1 MNTTKKIKDN
11 KNFIDFSSVSKS
23 SAQRLPYYLR
33 TLRSLLE
40 DNRNRVSSTTLA
52 KKMNLTASQVRQDL
66 SSFGAS
72 GLKGYG
78 YDVKTLYTSILDIA
92 GVRDEYSAVILGTKE
107 MITMLTSR
115 PVFTRQGVAL
125 KNTFVT
131 NSESVFDE
139 FKNYCKNNAIDII
152 VLATEDSYT
161 KEAVNII
168 KQLDIKGVWNFSDV
182 KLELDIPV
190 KNIWIDD
197 SLMTLCY
204 DIGHRN
210 KG

>member
-1 MNTTKKIKDN
+1 
-11 KNFIDFSSVSKS
+11 
-23 SAQRLPYYLR
+23 
-33 TLRSLLE
+33 
-40 DNRNRVSSTTLA
+40 
-52 KKMNLTASQVRQDL
+52 MNLHSSQVRQDL
-66 SSFGAS
+66 AAFGAS

-78 YDVKTLYTSILDIA
+78 YDVQTLYTSILDIA
-92 GVRDEYSAVILGTKE
+92 GVREEYSAVILGTKE

-115 PVFTRQGVAL
+115 PVFTKQGVAL

-131 NSESVFDE
+131 DSESALE
-139 FKNYCKNNAIDII
+139 NFKKYCQNNTVDIV
-152 VLATEDSYT
+152 VLATVENYT
-161 KEAVNII
+161 DEAVEII

-210 KG
+210 

>member
-1 MNTTKKIKDN
+1 M
-11 KNFIDFSSVSKS
+11 
-23 SAQRLPYYLR
+23 
-33 TLRSLLE
+33 
-40 DNRNRVSSTTLA
+40 A
-52 KKMNLTASQVRQDL
+52 KKMNLTASQIRQDL
-66 SSFGAS
+66 AAFGAS

-78 YDVKTLYTSILDIA
+78 YDVQTLYTSILDIA
-92 GVRDEYSAVILGTKE
+92 GVREEYSAVILGTQE
-107 MITMLTSR
+107 MIDMLTVR
-115 PVFTRQGVAL
+115 PVFTKQGVAL

-131 NSESVFDE
+131 NSEQVLE
-139 FKNYCKNNAIDII
+139 AFKKYCTENTIDII

-161 KEAVNII
+161 KSAVKII

-204 DIGHRN
+204 DIGHR
-210 KG
+210 